1 MHRRDFIERA
11 AATALAAGTPSVSSA
26 ASPPKRK
33 ANLKLGSQHSTA
45 DAVLKVM
52 AALGVNNICSN
63 LPSAKMDAAWSVEG
77 LTKLRERVE
86 SHGLRLDMV
95 PLPLSSAYITRS
107 ENPNI
112 MLGKSPERDREIDN
126 ICQMIRNVA
135 RAGIPAVKYNM
146 SILGVVRTESHAGA
160 RRLALQH
167 LRLRQG
173 EAGSA
178 ADRGRPRDRRRLL
191 GAHHLLPG
199 ARRAGGRG
207 VQGEDGLP
215 SARSR
220 HAARQRFP
228 RRRAGAGQRR
238 RLKRFIEHQARTPIT
253 G

>member
-52 AALGVNNICSN
+52 AALGVGNICSN

-126 ICQMIRNVA
+126 ICQMLRNVCA
-135 RAGIPAVKYNM
+135 RGHSGRQVQHEHPGRGAHRV
-146 SILGVVRTESHAGA
+146 HAGP
-160 RRLALQH
+160 RRLALFH
-167 LRLRQG
+167 FRLREG
-173 EAGSA
+173 AN
-178 ADRGRPRDRRRLL
+178 RIRR
-191 GAHHLLPG
+191 
-199 ARRAGGRG
+199 
-207 VQGEDGLP
+207 
-215 SARSR
+215 
-220 HAARQRFP
+220 
-228 RRRAGAGQRR
+228 
-238 RLKRFIEHQARTPIT
+238 
-253 G
+253 